1 MLTNITY
8 YLIFGK
14 PLIMYLGIL
23 TLLSFLSTATV
34 GFLVFHGKAKPPII
48 SLKTHLLLA
57 ATSLT
62 LALIHGILGIL
73 AYFPIK

>member
-1 MLTNITY
+1 MLRNISY

-23 TLLSFLSTATV
+23 TLLLFLFTALIGYLNV
-34 GFLVFHGKAKPPII
+34 KGIQII
-48 SLKTHLLLA
+48 PFKWHPRFAIITII
-57 ATSLT
+57 

-73 AYFPIK
+73 AYF